1 VNALNLYPVFLDLAG
16 REALVVG
23 GGPVATR
30 KAASLAKAGARVTV
44 VAPQI
49 GTELEQMGRENM
61 ARLFRRNFEPEDLE
75 KKWLVIAATD
85 DPQINRDVAKAAARK
100 RIFCNVVDRPQI
112 CSFQVPAVLERGMLK
127 IAVSTSGASPAMARR
142 IRKELE
148 ARYGP
153 VYRELME
160 GLLNLR
166 KHFQKKYPKDQAR
179 RRRLLESF
187 LDSPAAEL
195 LLTGGDSK
203 AFLAEVEQWKSR

>member
-1 VNALNLYPVFLDLAG
+1 MNLYPVFLDLAG

-187 LDSPAAEL
+187 LDSPAPEL

>member
-1 VNALNLYPVFLDLAG
+1 MNLYPVFLDLAG

-112 CSFQVPAVLERGMLK
+112 CSFQVPAVLERGLLK

-187 LDSPAAEL
+187 LDSPAPKL